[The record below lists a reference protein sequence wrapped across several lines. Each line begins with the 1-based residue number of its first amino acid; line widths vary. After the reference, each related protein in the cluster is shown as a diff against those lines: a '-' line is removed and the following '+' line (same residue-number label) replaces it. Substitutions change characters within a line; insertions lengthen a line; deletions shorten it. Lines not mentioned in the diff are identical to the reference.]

1 MRLIRKFDNFGLN
14 ARVGLFLAFRQIQ
27 RASLWTTILIVSVM
41 VLTFLNLVV
50 VSGVLV
56 GLIQGAVDAT
66 REKYTSD
73 VIVSALSDKEY
84 IENTNNVINILNSLP
99 QVESYTAR
107 YRSGAVLEANYKT
120 RRDDEKPN
128 TASGQLV
135 GIDPYDENAV
145 TNLKENIVE
154 GSFIEPGDYD
164 QVVLGHYLLKQYLP
178 IESPAFS
185 TLENVTVGSKI
196 RLKVGEVERE
206 FVVKGILKTK
216 VDEVSLSIFM
226 PDSQMRGLIGRSDG
240 NVAEIAIKVKE
251 GVDPAVVR
259 DRLLVYGVGQQA
271 KVQTFEDAQPK
282 FLKDMIATF
291 NLLGSV
297 FSSLGLAVAAITIFI
312 VIFINAI
319 TRRKF
324 IGILKGIGVSGNA
337 IEFSYVFQS
346 IFYAVT
352 GSAIGLALLYGI
364 LSPTLAAHPI
374 DFPFSDGI
382 LVAPPFETG
391 VRIGL
396 LVFVTLLAGYI
407 PARIIVRKNT
417 LDSILGRN

>member
-1 MRLIRKFDNFGLN
+1 MKPFVRFGLN
-14 ARVGLFLAFRQIQ
+14 ARIGFFLAVRQIR
-27 RASLWTTILIVSVM
+27 RASLWTTTLIVFVM
-41 VLTFLNLVV
+41 VLTFINLVV

-73 VIVSALSDKEY
+73 VIVSTLSDKEY
-84 IENTNNVINILNSLP
+84 IENTYNVLRILDTLP
-99 QVESYTAR
+99 YVEAYTPR
-107 YRSGAVLEANYKT
+107 YRAGAVLEANYKM

-128 TASGQLV
+128 TASAQLI
-135 GIDPYDENAV
+135 GIDPAKENAV
-145 TNLKENIVE
+145 TGLGENVIE
-154 GSFIEPGDYD
+154 GSFIDATDYD

-178 IESPAFS
+178 IESPAFT
-185 TLENVTVGSKI
+185 TLENVGVGTKI
-196 RLKVGEVERE
+196 RLRVGDAERE
-206 FVVKGILKTK
+206 FTVKGILKTK
-216 VDEVSLSIFM
+216 VDEVSLSVFM
-226 PDSQMRGLIGRSDG
+226 PDSQMRSLIGRTDG
-240 NVAEIAIKVKE
+240 NVAEVAIKMEE
-251 GVDPAVVR
+251 GADPVLLR
-259 DRLLVYGVGQQA
+259 DGLLLRGVGADA

-312 VIFINAI
+312 VIFINAL

-324 IGILKGIGVSGNA
+324 IGILKGIGVSGGA

-352 GSAIGLALLYGI
+352 GSAVGLVLLYGV
-364 LSPTLAAHPI
+364 LSPTIAAHPI

-382 LVAPPFETG
+382 LVAPVIETG
-391 VRIGL
+391 VRITL
-396 LVFVTLLAGYI
+396 LIFVTLLAGYI

-417 LDSILGRN
+417 LDSILGRNS